1 MEEELVEILTKKQYK
16 ITTAESCT
24 GGLVAATI
32 VNVSG
37 ASEVFQAGFVTYAN
51 EAKEKELGVKS
62 ETLQTYGAVSEKT
75 AKEMAIGC
83 AAHAKA
89 QVGISTTG
97 IAGPGGGTAEK
108 PVGLVYIGCA
118 VRSNVYV
125 EKNVFSGDR
134 QQVRRQAADRA
145 IGFALECIKKSVDA
159 VVCFCTDWMW

>member
-134 QQVRRQAADRA
+134 QQVRRQTADRA
-145 IGFALECIKKSVDA
+145 IGFALECIKKESV
-159 VVCFCTDWMW
+159 

>member
-16 ITTAESCT
+16 IRTAESCT

-145 IGFALECIKKSVDA
+145 IGFALECIKKESV
-159 VVCFCTDWMW
+159 

>member
-62 ETLQTYGAVSEKT
+62 ETIQTYGAVSEKT

-145 IGFALECIKKSVDA
+145 IGFALECIKKESV
-159 VVCFCTDWMW
+159 

>member
-75 AKEMAIGC
+75 AKEMASGC

-145 IGFALECIKKSVDA
+145 IGFALECIKKESV
-159 VVCFCTDWMW
+159 

>member
-16 ITTAESCT
+16 ITTSESCT

-145 IGFALECIKKSVDA
+145 IGFALECIKKESV
-159 VVCFCTDWMW
+159 

>member
-1 MEEELVEILTKKQYK
+1 MEEDLVEILTKKQYK

-145 IGFALECIKKSVDA
+145 IGFALECIKKESV
-159 VVCFCTDWMW
+159 

>member
-97 IAGPGGGTAEK
+97 IAGPGGGPAEK

-145 IGFALECIKKSVDA
+145 IGFALECIKKESV
-159 VVCFCTDWMW
+159 

>member
-1 MEEELVEILTKKQYK
+1 MEEELVEILTKKQYR

-145 IGFALECIKKSVDA
+145 IGFALECIKKESV
-159 VVCFCTDWMW
+159 

>member
-125 EKNVFSGDR
+125 DKNVFSGDR

-145 IGFALECIKKSVDA
+145 IGFALECIKKESV
-159 VVCFCTDWMW
+159 

>member
-62 ETLQTYGAVSEKT
+62 ETLQTYGAVSDKT

-145 IGFALECIKKSVDA
+145 IGFALECIKKESV
-159 VVCFCTDWMW
+159 

>member
-24 GGLVAATI
+24 GGLVAAAI

-145 IGFALECIKKSVDA
+145 IGFALECIKKESV
-159 VVCFCTDWMW
+159 

>member
-1 MEEELVEILTKKQYK
+1 MDLSQEELVVSRLIERGLHIAF
-16 ITTAESCT
+16 AESCT
-24 GGLVAATI
+24 AGLCAARL
-32 VNVSG
+32 VNVAN
-37 ASEVFQAGFVTYAN
+37 ASRVLDVSFVTYAN

-145 IGFALECIKKSVDA
+145 IGFALECIKKESV
-159 VVCFCTDWMW
+159 

>member
-125 EKNVFSGDR
+125 EKNLFSGDR

-145 IGFALECIKKSVDA
+145 IGFALECIKKESV
-159 VVCFCTDWMW
+159 

>member
-62 ETLQTYGAVSEKT
+62 ETLQTYGAVSEET
-75 AKEMAIGC
+75 AREMALGC
-83 AAHAKA
+83 ATHAKA

-118 VRSNVYV
+118 VRSSVYV
-125 EKNVFSGDR
+125 ERNVFSGDR

-145 IGFALECIKKSVDA
+145 IEFALECINKESV
-159 VVCFCTDWMW
+159 

>member
-24 GGLVAATI
+24 GGLVAAAI

-108 PVGLVYIGCA
+108 PVGLVYLGCA

-145 IGFALECIKKSVDA
+145 IGFALECIKKESV
-159 VVCFCTDWMW
+159 

>member
-1 MEEELVEILTKKQYK
+1 MEEELVEILTTKQYK

-145 IGFALECIKKSVDA
+145 IGFALECIKKESV
-159 VVCFCTDWMW
+159 

>member
-1 MEEELVEILTKKQYK
+1 MEEELVEILTKQQYK

-24 GGLVAATI
+24 GGLGAATI

-145 IGFALECIKKSVDA
+145 IGFALECIKKESV
-159 VVCFCTDWMW
+159 

>member
-1 MEEELVEILTKKQYK
+1 MEEELVEILSKKQYK

-145 IGFALECIKKSVDA
+145 IGFALECIKKESV
-159 VVCFCTDWMW
+159 

>member
-145 IGFALECIKKSVDA
+145 IGFALECIKKESVGE
-159 VVCFCTDWMW
+159 

>member
-62 ETLQTYGAVSEKT
+62 ETLQTYGAISEKT

-145 IGFALECIKKSVDA
+145 IGFALECIKKESV
-159 VVCFCTDWMW
+159 

>member
-16 ITTAESCT
+16 LTTAESCT

-134 QQVRRQAADRA
+134 QVRRQAADRA
-145 IGFALECIKKSVDA
+145 IGFALECIKKESV
-159 VVCFCTDWMW
+159 

>member
-37 ASEVFQAGFVTYAN
+37 ASVVFQAGFVTYAN

-145 IGFALECIKKSVDA
+145 IGFALECIKKESV
-159 VVCFCTDWMW
+159 

>member
-145 IGFALECIKKSVDA
+145 IGFALEWIKKESV
-159 VVCFCTDWMW
+159 

>member
-1 MEEELVEILTKKQYK
+1 M
-16 ITTAESCT
+16 
-24 GGLVAATI
+24 AATI

-125 EKNVFSGDR
+125 EKMFSQETASR
-134 QQVRRQAADRA
+134 FADRPQT
-145 IGFALECIKKSVDA
+145 GRLDSHWNV
-159 VVCFCTDWMW
+159 

>member
-97 IAGPGGGTAEK
+97 IAGPGGSTAEK

-145 IGFALECIKKSVDA
+145 IGFALECIKKENV
-159 VVCFCTDWMW
+159 

>member
-1 MEEELVEILTKKQYK
+1 M
-16 ITTAESCT
+16 
-24 GGLVAATI
+24 
-32 VNVSG
+32 
-37 ASEVFQAGFVTYAN
+37 
-51 EAKEKELGVKS
+51 KS

-145 IGFALECIKKSVDA
+145 IGFALECIKKESV
-159 VVCFCTDWMW
+159 

>member
-62 ETLQTYGAVSEKT
+62 ETSDLW
-75 AKEMAIGC
+75 
-83 AAHAKA
+83 
-89 QVGISTTG
+89 
-97 IAGPGGGTAEK
+97 
-108 PVGLVYIGCA
+108 
-118 VRSNVYV
+118 
-125 EKNVFSGDR
+125 SG
-134 QQVRRQAADRA
+134 
-145 IGFALECIKKSVDA
+145 K
-159 VVCFCTDWMW
+159 

>member
-62 ETLQTYGAVSEKT
+62 ETLKTYGAVSEKT

-145 IGFALECIKKSVDA
+145 IGFALECIKKESV
-159 VVCFCTDWMW
+159 

>member
-1 MEEELVEILTKKQYK
+1 MEEELVEILTKKQYE

-145 IGFALECIKKSVDA
+145 IGFALECIKKESV
-159 VVCFCTDWMW
+159 

>member
-16 ITTAESCT
+16 IATAESCT

-145 IGFALECIKKSVDA
+145 IGFALECIKKESV
-159 VVCFCTDWMW
+159 

>member
-145 IGFALECIKKSVDA
+145 IGFALECIKKERV
-159 VVCFCTDWMW
+159 

>member
-37 ASEVFQAGFVTYAN
+37 ASEVFQVGFVTYAN

-145 IGFALECIKKSVDA
+145 IGFALECIKKESV
-159 VVCFCTDWMW
+159 